1 MLPARIS
8 NGWLEIRRD
17 IDACDQGRL
26 RGGVLITIATVLVVA
41 SGWPPG
47 DGVQR
52 GIFLVMG
59 ALPMLAL
66 GAGLSVGEIINARTD
81 RRGQDDADHREFE
94 VLRARIAHDRGLGP
108 GEPSQEEVWE
118 AGDRRRGPRPLM
130 QNLGPLV
137 TRKRSVASFRSGYL
151 RLR

>member
-1 MLPARIS
+1 M
-8 NGWLEIRRD
+8 EIRRD
-17 IDACDQGRL
+17 VGACDQGRL
-26 RGGVLITIATVLVVA
+26 RGGVLITLATVLVVA

-94 VLRARIAHDRGLGP
+94 LLRARIARDRGRAP
-108 GEPSQEEVWE
+108 AEPSVDEVR
-118 AGDRRRGPRPLM
+118 AAADARRRGPRPLM
-130 QNLGPLV
+130 ENLGPLV
-137 TRKRSVASFRSGYL
+137 TRKRSAASFRSGYL